1 MGKIELEGFFLINSL
16 ILGLF
21 VLLCLYRVVFGPAL
35 FNRLIGANV
44 IGTKTLIILALMGFI
59 YRRIEMFIDISLVY
73 ALLNFIVTLAAAK
86 YLQRKGV
93 L

>member
-1 MGKIELEGFFLINSL
+1 MEPFLIAISI

-21 VLLCLYRVVFGPAL
+21 VLLCLYRVVFGPGV
-35 FNRLIGANV
+35 FNRLVGTSV
-44 IGTKTLIILALMGFI
+44 IGTKTLTLLILIGFI
-59 YRRIEMFIDISLVY
+59 YDRIEMFVDISLVY

-86 YLQRKGV
+86 YFQRKGA